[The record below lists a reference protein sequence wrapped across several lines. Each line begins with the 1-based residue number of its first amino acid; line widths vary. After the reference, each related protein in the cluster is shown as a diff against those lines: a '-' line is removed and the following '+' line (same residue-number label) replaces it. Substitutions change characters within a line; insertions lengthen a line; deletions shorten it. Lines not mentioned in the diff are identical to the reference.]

1 MTLFSLI
8 DTASS
13 SRQSSLKFPR
23 WVGGLGRRNSMGIFC
38 WPRVRVA
45 AASVSAPPSRAAR
58 PRPSRGGAPSA
69 DLWGLMV
76 AFPALTIFHGANAK
90 TLSRHLQSVH
100 NAMPL
105 VPPLGRAAL
114 ALDHFRRQF

>member
-1 MTLFSLI
+1 MMPFSLI
-8 DTASS
+8 EAASS
-13 SRQSSLKFPR
+13 SRDASPKFR
-23 WVGGLGRRNSMGIFC
+23 RGLRGLGRRNSIGIFC

-69 DLWGLMV
+69 DLWGFMV
-76 AFPALTIFHGANAK
+76 EFPGLTIFHGANAK